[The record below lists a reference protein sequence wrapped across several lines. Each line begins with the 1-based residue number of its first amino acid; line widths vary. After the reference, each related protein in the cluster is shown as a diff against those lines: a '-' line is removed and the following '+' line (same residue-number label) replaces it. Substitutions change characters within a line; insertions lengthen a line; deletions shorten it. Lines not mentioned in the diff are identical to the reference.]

1 MRYNEAVKEEA
12 RSLYLQGL
20 GYKNV
25 AEKLR
30 EQYEVPVVHS
40 TVRAWAIKDDWN
52 KHKDKQKKIIQTQTN
67 KTTTRSVIK
76 HIQTLQAIQTKFM
89 NNLKNNNYEVRPHE
103 MVNTIRLLL
112 ELEHAKEVK
121 DSLIKEIADKMPIA
135 MKKAGI
141 PKKQI
146 NQAIKIWIETVE

>member
-1 MRYNEAVKEEA
+1 
-12 RSLYLQGL
+12 
-20 GYKNV
+20 
-25 AEKLR
+25 
-30 EQYEVPVVHS
+30 VVHS

>member
-1 MRYNEAVKEEA
+1 M
-12 RSLYLQGL
+12 
-20 GYKNV
+20 
-25 AEKLR
+25 
-30 EQYEVPVVHS
+30 VHS